1 MVKIIE
7 NPGSF
12 RDPAGQIF
20 EYDGRIIRV
29 IKSFGKK
36 RYDFLLQKEILKK
49 SIEKKFLIQTKDVTD
64 ELKHLSVKDACYY
77 LEHEKI
83 DYISYPYEWSFYQL
97 KDAALHHL
105 DFQIFLLDKGV
116 KLIDS
121 SAFNIQFSNHNPIFI
136 DVLSLEEYKEGDYW
150 IGHSQFLKQ
159 FLNPLILRSKKG
171 ILFNDWYKG
180 NLDGISTTDLNSI
193 LNLKDKLSFNI
204 FFSVVLLS
212 KLEEKNKFNPKKA
225 IKTVKN
231 KRSLSKNSYKS
242 MLVQLKNWIK
252 KLEPLNKKTDWD
264 NYSTSNTYKIN
275 EEVKKISEVNLFIN
289 KNKPNFVADMGCNDG
304 LYSVECLRAGAKKV
318 IGFDIDVNSI
328 DRAFMKSKKENLNFL
343 PLYFNAMNPSSKLGW
358 NESERM
364 SFNERLNFDAVI
376 ALAFEHHLA
385 LGNNVPLNQALD
397 WLMNIAPIGLIEFVD
412 KKDETIQQMLALKG
426 DIFSEYNQDEFE
438 KHILSSA
445 KIINK
450 TKLTETR
457 FLYEF
462 KKN

>member
-1 MVKIIE
+1 MNILR

-12 RDPAGQIF
+12 RDPAGQVF
-20 EYDGRIIRV
+20 EYNGRIIRV
-29 IKSFGKK
+29 IKYFGKK
-36 RYDFLLQKEILKK
+36 RYDFLLQNKILKE
-49 SIEKKFLIQTKDVTD
+49 SIEKKFLIPTKDVTD
-64 ELKHLSVKDACYY
+64 EFKHLKIKDACYY
-77 LEHEKI
+77 LEHERI

-105 DFQIFLLDKGV
+105 DFQIFLLDKKI

-121 SAFNIQFSNHNPIFI
+121 SAFNIQFINHNPIFI
-136 DVLSLEEYKEGDYW
+136 DILSLDEYQEGEYW

-159 FLNPLILRSKKG
+159 FLNPLLLRSKKG

-193 LNLKDKLSFNI
+193 LNFRDKLSFNI

-212 KLEEKNKFNPKKA
+212 RFEEKNKFNPKKT
-225 IKTVKN
+225 IKTIKN

-242 MLVQLKNWIK
+242 MLLQLKNWIK
-252 KLEPLNKKTDWD
+252 KLEPLKKKTDWD
-264 NYSTSNTYKIN
+264 NYSTNNTYKKD
-275 EEVKKISEVNLFIN
+275 EEIKKLSEVNLFVN
-289 KNKPNFVADMGCNDG
+289 KNKPNFIADIGCNDG
-304 LYSVECLRAGAKKV
+304 LYSNECLKAGAKKV
-318 IGFDIDVNSI
+318 IGFDIDINSI
-328 DRAFMKSKKENLNFL
+328 DRAFIKSKNESLNFL
-343 PLYFNAMNPSSKLGW
+343 PLYLNAMNPSSKLGW

-364 SFNERLNFDAVI
+364 SFNERVNFDAMI

-397 WLMNIAPIGLIEFVD
+397 WLMNIAPMGLIEFVD
-412 KKDETIQQMLALKG
+412 KKDETVQQMLALKG
-426 DIFSEYNQDEFE
+426 DIFPEYNQGEFE
-438 KHILSSA
+438 KYILGSA
-445 KIINK
+445 EIVNK

-457 FLYEF
+457 TLYEF